1 VIVMGDPKF
10 ARKKYETPSHPWDKD
25 RIEAENALIKKYGL
39 KNKREIWRAQTMLRK
54 FRAQARS
61 LLGKVTSSDPQVKRE
76 TEQLLGRLHR
86 LGILP
91 ENATLDDVLA
101 LDVESILKRRLQTVV
116 YLKGLAST
124 PFQARQ
130 FIVHGHICI
139 DKRRVTAPGYM
150 VPKEEENMIEYH
162 PSSPLTDSTHPARP
176 SIEFVVRKEADTVEN
191 KANEVKEV

>member
-1 VIVMGDPKF
+1 MGDPKF

-101 LDVESILKRRLQTVV
+101 LDVESILKRRLQTIV

-139 DKRRVTAPGYM
+139 DNKRVTAPGYM
-150 VPKEEENMIEYH
+150 VLKKEENMIEYH

-176 SIEFVVRKEADTVEN
+176 SIEFAVRKKETVTIEN
-191 KANEVKEV
+191 KGDEVKEV

>member
-1 VIVMGDPKF
+1 MGDPKF

-101 LDVESILKRRLQTVV
+101 LDVESILKRRLQTIV

-139 DKRRVTAPGYM
+139 DNRRVTAPGYM
-150 VPKEEENMIEYH
+150 VLKKEENMIEYH

-176 SIEFVVRKEADTVEN
+176 SIEFAVRKKETVTVED
-191 KANEVKEV
+191 KGDEVKEV

>member
-1 VIVMGDPKF
+1 MGDPKF

-76 TEQLLGRLHR
+76 TEQLLSRLHR

-101 LDVESILKRRLQTVV
+101 LDVESILKRRLQTIV

-139 DKRRVTAPGYM
+139 DNKRVTAPGYM
-150 VPKEEENMIEYH
+150 VLKKEENMIEYH

-176 SIEFVVRKEADTVEN
+176 SIEFAARKKETVTGEN
-191 KANEVKEV
+191 KGEEVKEV

>member
-1 VIVMGDPKF
+1 L
-10 ARKKYETPSHPWDKD
+10 DKD

-76 TEQLLGRLHR
+76 TEQLLSRLHR

-101 LDVESILKRRLQTVV
+101 LDVESILKRRLQTIV

-139 DKRRVTAPGYM
+139 DNKRVTAPGYM
-150 VPKEEENMIEYH
+150 VLKKEENMIEYH

-176 SIEFVVRKEADTVEN
+176 SIEFAVRKKETVTVEN
-191 KANEVKEV
+191 KGDEVKEV

>member
-1 VIVMGDPKF
+1 MGDPRF
-10 ARKKYETPSHPWDKD
+10 PRKKYETPSHPW
-25 RIEAENALIKKYGL
+25 EAERIRREKELLHKYGL

>member
-1 VIVMGDPKF
+1 MGDPKF

-101 LDVESILKRRLQTVV
+101 LDVESILKRRLQTIV

-139 DKRRVTAPGYM
+139 DNRRVTAPGYM
-150 VPKEEENMIEYH
+150 VLK
-162 PSSPLTDSTHPARP
+162 
-176 SIEFVVRKEADTVEN
+176 K
-191 KANEVKEV
+191 

>member
-1 VIVMGDPKF
+1 MGDPKF

-91 ENATLDDVLA
+91 ENATLDDVLG
-101 LDVESILKRRLQTVV
+101 LDVESILKRRLQTIV

-139 DKRRVTAPGYM
+139 DNRRVTAPGYM
-150 VPKEEENMIEYH
+150 VLKKEENMIEYH

-176 SIEFVVRKEADTVEN
+176 SIEFAVRKKETVTVEN
-191 KANEVKEV
+191 KGDEVKEV

>member
-1 VIVMGDPKF
+1 MGDPKF

-61 LLGKVTSSDPQVKRE
+61 LLGKVTSSDPQVKKE

-91 ENATLDDVLA
+91 ENATLDDVLG
-101 LDVESILKRRLQTVV
+101 LDVESILKRRLQTIV

-139 DKRRVTAPGYM
+139 DNRRVTAPGYM
-150 VPKEEENMIEYH
+150 VLKKEENMIEYH

-176 SIEFVVRKEADTVEN
+176 SIEFAVRKKETVTVEN
-191 KANEVKEV
+191 KGDEVKEV

>member
-1 VIVMGDPKF
+1 MGDPKF

-101 LDVESILKRRLQTVV
+101 LDVESILKRRLQTIV

-139 DKRRVTAPGYM
+139 DNRRVTAPGYM
-150 VPKEEENMIEYH
+150 VLKKEENMIEYH

-176 SIEFVVRKEADTVEN
+176 SIEFAVRKKETVTVEN
-191 KANEVKEV
+191 KGDEVKEV

>member
-1 VIVMGDPKF
+1 MGDPKF

>member
-1 VIVMGDPKF
+1 MGDPKF

-76 TEQLLGRLHR
+76 TEQLLSRLHR

-101 LDVESILKRRLQTVV
+101 LDVESILKRRLQTIV

-139 DKRRVTAPGYM
+139 DNKRVTAPGYM
-150 VPKEEENMIEYH
+150 VLKKEENMIEYH

-176 SIEFVVRKEADTVEN
+176 SIEFAVRKKETVTVEN
-191 KANEVKEV
+191 KGDEVKEV

>member
-1 VIVMGDPKF
+1 MGDPKF

-76 TEQLLGRLHR
+76 TEQLLSRLHR

-101 LDVESILKRRLQTVV
+101 LDVESILKRRLQTIV

-139 DKRRVTAPGYM
+139 DNRRVTAPGYM
-150 VPKEEENMIEYH
+150 VLKKEENMIEYH

-176 SIEFVVRKEADTVEN
+176 SIEFAVRKKETVTVEN
-191 KANEVKEV
+191 KGDEVKEV

>member
-1 VIVMGDPKF
+1 MGDPKF

-101 LDVESILKRRLQTVV
+101 LDVESILKRRLQTIV
-116 YLKGLAST
+116 YLKGLVST

-139 DKRRVTAPGYM
+139 DNRRVTAPGYM
-150 VPKEEENMIEYH
+150 VLKKEENMIEYH

-176 SIEFVVRKEADTVEN
+176 SIEFAVRKKETVTVEN
-191 KANEVKEV
+191 KGDEVKEV

>member
-1 VIVMGDPKF
+1 MGDPKF

-101 LDVESILKRRLQTVV
+101 LDVESILKRRLQTIV
-116 YLKGLAST
+116 YLKGLVST

-139 DKRRVTAPGYM
+139 DNRRVTAPGYM
-150 VPKEEENMIEYH
+150 VLRKEENMIEYH

-176 SIEFVVRKEADTVEN
+176 SIEFAVRKKETVTVEN
-191 KANEVKEV
+191 KGDEVKEV

>member
-1 VIVMGDPKF
+1 MGDPKS

-39 KNKREIWRAQTMLRK
+39 RNKREVWRAQTMLRK

-61 LLGKVTSSDPQVKRE
+61 LLAKIESSDPQVKRE
-76 TEQLLGRLHR
+76 TEQLLSRLHR

-91 ENATLDDVLA
+91 ANATLDDVLA
-101 LDVESILKRRLQTVV
+101 LDVESILKRRLQTIV

-130 FIVHGHICI
+130 FIVQGHICI

-150 VPKEEENMIEYH
+150 VLREEENNIEYH
-162 PSSPLTDSTHPARP
+162 PGSPLNDTTHPARP
-176 SIEFVVRKEADTVEN
+176 SIEFTPRKEKIVAVEN
-191 KANEVKEV
+191 KGEEVKEEV